1 MNTLQTI
8 IISLFGIISLLAT
21 IKGTRELLI
30 NKNHFKEPRFLFW
43 LGIFVWGDAII
54 LGTFWF
60 LVSLICLLLSNWI
73 LFLLIVSVFWVVRS
87 LGEIIY
93 WLNQQ
98 FSPIMRN
105 PPANLFGC
113 KLFNN
118 DSIWFAYQI
127 FWQCIMVISIISS
140 IYFTNLWINK

>member
-8 IISLFGIISLLAT
+8 IISLFGVISLSVT
-21 IKGTRELLI
+21 IRGTRELLI
-30 NKNHFKEPRFLFW
+30 NKNHFKDTRALFW

-54 LGTFWF
+54 FGAFWF
-60 LVSLICLLLSNWI
+60 LASLICLLLQDWI
-73 LFLLIVSVFWVVRS
+73 LFLLIVSIFWVVRS

-98 FSPIMRN
+98 FSPIIRN
-105 PPANLFGC
+105 PPAKLIGY

-127 FWQCIMVISIISS
+127 FWQCILVISIISS
-140 IYFTNLWINK
+140 IYFTNFWINK